1 MAKKKFKSSQE
12 LVESWEEKMMQDLE
26 RRPRLV
32 LNRIKTPD
40 GTIITSYH
48 VHDYVTHLDA
58 NGNEYMVDG
67 GLEYLRRNVYEDA
80 PYEEMSVTT
89 EAPFEQIRES
99 MHWGT
104 YGKKGDQPLRYVTVS
119 QMTDGHIKAILNQN
133 MGAKWVQEI
142 LEDELKYRAK
152 KGITIED

>member
-1 MAKKKFKSSQE
+1 MSKKKFKSCQE
-12 LVESWEEKMMQDLE
+12 LVESWEEKMEKDLIN
-26 RRPRLV
+26 RPHLV

-48 VHDYVTHLDA
+48 VHDYVSYMDK
-58 NGNEYMVDG
+58 NGKEYMVDG

-119 QMTDGHIKAILNQN
+119 QMSDQHIKAILNQK

-152 KGITIED
+152 KGITIND

>member
-1 MAKKKFKSSQE
+1 MAKKKFKTSKE
-12 LVESWEEKMMQDLE
+12 LVESWEDKME
-26 RRPRLV
+26 RGLRNVPRLV

-48 VHDYVTHLDA
+48 VHDYVTHLDK
-58 NGNEYMVDG
+58 NGHEYMVDG
-67 GLEYLRRNVYEDA
+67 GLEYLRRNVWEDA

-119 QMTDGHIKAILNQN
+119 QMSDGHINAIINQN
-133 MGAKWVQEI
+133 MGAQWVRDI
-142 LEDELKYRAK
+142 LLNELDYRKK
-152 KGITIED
+152 KGIVIND